1 MASSGAKQA
10 TAIIR
15 RWQHSAPPSAPN
27 ITKVMREQKLRPYLW
42 TKQGNHRFPV
52 TTHNYAKVVYVVE
65 GTVEV
70 YLTESNERT
79 TLRVGDSITLAAG
92 LKYALWVG
100 PRGAICAE
108 AAIN

>member
-1 MASSGAKQA
+1 MASVGAKQA

-15 RWQHSAPPSAPN
+15 SWQHAFPPSAPN
-27 ITKVMREQKLRPYLW
+27 IMKVMREQKLRPYLW
-42 TKQGNHRFPV
+42 TKQGNHRFPA
-52 TTHNYAKVVYVVE
+52 TTHNYAKVIYVVE

-70 YLTESNERT
+70 YLTESNKLA

-92 LKYALWVG
+92 LKYALWLG

-108 AAIN
+108 

>member
-1 MASSGAKQA
+1 MASVGAKQA

-15 RWQHSAPPSAPN
+15 RWQHATPPSAQT
-27 ITKVMREQKLRPYLW
+27 ITKVMREQNLRPYTW
-42 TKQGNHRFPV
+42 TKQGNHRFPA
-52 TTHNYAKVVYVVE
+52 TTHNYAKVIYVVE

-70 YLTESNERT
+70 YLTENNERA

-100 PRGAICAE
+100 PRGATCSE
-108 AAIN
+108 SAIS